1 MAKNFSKIL
10 GLCEI
15 CPLVSLLGK
24 YHMLVHVLGIMLD
37 TGGMIMNKRYM
48 VFNFIKPVGI
58 EGRRAK

>member
-1 MAKNFSKIL
+1 
-10 GLCEI
+10 
-15 CPLVSLLGK
+15 
-24 YHMLVHVLGIMLD
+24 MLD